1 MPDVL
6 RNSWPL
12 LLGMLMLLLGN
23 GLQGTLLGIRGG
35 IEGFGAET
43 MAFVMSA
50 YFLGFLAGSIQTPR
64 LIGRVGHVRVFAAL
78 ASIISAAFVLYAVAP
93 NPWVWLAMRLLVGFA
108 FSGVYVVAES
118 WLNDTATNENRGQ
131 TLSLYM
137 VVQMLG
143 IIAAQGLINFGDP
156 SGFVLFAVMS
166 VMVSLSFIPIL
177 LSAGNV
183 PAFQLTTR
191 MTLFQLFRISP
202 LGVVGS
208 FLLGAVFSGLFG
220 MSSVFGTEKQLT
232 VSQIS
237 LFIATIY
244 IGGLLLQFPIGW
256 LSDRMDRRKLIM
268 RLTAFAAIVVALGL
282 TRAESFPVVLAL
294 GFVIGAVANP
304 VYSLLI
310 AHTND
315 FLKTSDMAAASGG
328 LLFINGLGAVSGP
341 ILIGW
346 LMARFGPDAYFGYM
360 GVLFGM
366 IALYAVY
373 RMTRR
378 PAPAVLEATPYAPI
392 NPQATPVAM
401 EAAQEY
407 VMDLAEAEEN
417 REVATGSVARAG
429 EI

>member
-1 MPDVL
+1 MLEVL
-6 RNSWPL
+6 RNSWAL

-35 IEGFGAET
+35 LEGFGAET

-50 YFLGFLAGSIQTPR
+50 YFLGFLAGSIQTPH

-93 NPWVWLAMRLLVGFA
+93 NPWVWLAIRLLVGFA

-118 WLNDTATNENRGQ
+118 WLNDTATNETRGQ

-137 VVQMLG
+137 IVQMLG

-177 LSAGNV
+177 LTAGNV
-183 PAFQLTTR
+183 PAFQLTRR
-191 MTLFQLFRISP
+191 MTLLQLFRISP
-202 LGVVGS
+202 LGLVGC

-237 LFIATIY
+237 VFVATIY
-244 IGGLLLQFPIGW
+244 IGGLLLQFPVGW

-268 RLTAFAAIVVALGL
+268 WITAMATVAIAIGMTSADSFVVM
-282 TRAESFPVVLAL
+282 LAL
-294 GFVIGAVANP
+294 AFIIGAVANP
-304 VYSLLI
+304 LYSLVI

-315 FLKTSDMAAASGG
+315 FLQPSDMAAASGG
-328 LLFINGLGAVSGP
+328 MLFVNGLGAVSGP

-346 LMARFGPDAYFGYM
+346 LMARFGPDAYFAYM
-360 GVLFGM
+360 GVLFGL
-366 IALYAVY
+366 ISLYAVY

-378 PAPAVLEATPYAPI
+378 PAPAVQDTTPYAPVS
-392 NPQATPVAM
+392 PQATPVAM

-407 VMDLAEAEEN
+407 AMELAEAE
-417 REVATGSVARAG
+417 TKP
-429 EI
+429 